1 MKTSEMF
8 WVLAWLNRV
17 FTTEVLYVI
26 IMMLSVAIAM
36 ALVFQ

>member
-8 WVLAWLNRV
+8 RLLAWLNRI